1 MADPLPPIERRPRR
15 RGTSIALICIGLLIL
30 VPSGLCT
37 TFFGV
42 APVIHGAGGSLIG
55 IALLLGGPPIVI
67 GIALIWWGLTR
78 DRR

>member
-1 MADPLPPIERRPRR
+1 MTDGDQPTPSVPSRPRR

-37 TFFGV
+37 VVFS
-42 APVIHGAGGSLIG
+42 GAGPLAALI
-55 IALLLGGPPIVI
+55 GGPPIAI
-67 GIALIWWGLTR
+67 GAALLLWGLKR

>member
-37 TFFGV
+37 GFFGV
-42 APVIHGAGGSLIG
+42 ALVRGGGPI
-55 IALLLGGPPIVI
+55 LLVFLFGGPPILI
-67 GIALIWWGLTR
+67 GLALLLWGLRR
-78 DRR
+78 DRG